1 MAGSIN
7 SVVIVG
13 NLTRDPELRATPSG
27 TSVCSLRVAVN
38 DRVKDPN
45 TGEWGDKANYFDVDV
60 FGGQGERCAQ
70 YLNRGR
76 QVAVSGRLR
85 WREWETQ
92 DGQKRQAVSILADNV
107 QFIGPREG
115 AGGGGGRVAI
125 SSGPTPTGARG
136 RQVPARGARRARRR
150 RLHRRRRHPVL
161 STKRARL
168 RAL

>member
-1 MAGSIN
+1 VAGSIN

-70 YLNRGR
+70 YLARGR

-92 DGQKRQAVSILADNV
+92 DGQKRQAVSIMADNV
-107 QFIGPREG
+107 QFIGPRD
-115 AGGGGGRVAI
+115 GGGTGGQQGAYQGGGQRQNA
-125 SSGPTPTGARG
+125 GPVFNSEGLDAP
-136 RQVPARGARRARRR
+136 PAGDFAEADDDI
-150 RLHRRRRHPVL
+150 PF
-161 STKRARL
+161 
-168 RAL
+168 

>member
-38 DRVKDPN
+38 ERVKDPN
-45 TGEWGDKANYFDVDV
+45 TGEWGDRANYFDVDV

-70 YLNRGR
+70 YLTRGR
-76 QVAVSGRLR
+76 QVAVEGRLR

-92 DGQKRQAVSILADNV
+92 EGQKRQAVSIVADNV

-115 AGGGGGRVAI
+115 GGRGGGQGGSAAQPAAGAALGAD
-125 SSGPTPTGARG
+125 STSPGPRH
-136 RQVPARGARRARRR
+136 ARRR
-150 RLHRRRRHPVL
+150 RLRRADDDIPF
-161 STKRARL
+161 
-168 RAL
+168 